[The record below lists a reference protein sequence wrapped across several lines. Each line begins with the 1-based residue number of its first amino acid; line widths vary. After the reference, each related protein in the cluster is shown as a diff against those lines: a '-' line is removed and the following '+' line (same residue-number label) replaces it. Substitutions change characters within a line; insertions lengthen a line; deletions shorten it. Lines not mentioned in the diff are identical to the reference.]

1 MRIITTVRKVH
12 IVRKIENLPV
22 HQISEAKVYK
32 DKQTPKQQN
41 CTAVWHIILIML
53 FSRSPLFSSVPM
65 LGFGW
70 DFGAVLCGFFSTQD
84 RIPLPGELP
93 GFICFNPMCSAVGA
107 GQENRFRFH
116 LLCPLHVLYI

>member
-1 MRIITTVRKVH
+1 MGIIATVRKVH

-22 HQISEAKVYK
+22 HQIAEAKVYK

-41 CTAVWHIILIML
+41 CTTVWHIILIML

-70 DFGAVLCGFFSTQD
+70 EFGAVLYGFFSIQEK
-84 RIPLPGELP
+84 IPLPGKLA
-93 GFICFNPMCSAVGA
+93 GCICFNPMYSAVRA
-107 GQENRFRFH
+107 GQESRFQFH